1 MTPGARIRCRVCGR
15 ILGVIRGFEGR
26 VFTLCRACE
35 EGKEG
40 KKKKAD
46 RGLDDPSN

>member
-1 MTPGARIRCRVCGR
+1 MGPGAPIRCRLCGR

-35 EGKEG
+35 TKNKTRKKEKKGAGKNT
-40 KKKKAD
+40 A
-46 RGLDDPSN
+46 